1 MLLPLGS
8 IVYLK
13 EGTVKTMII
22 NRAIIVEIN
31 GQERMFEYEG
41 CLYPMG
47 SEEKKDFFFN
57 SEQIDRVVFKG
68 YADEDEERFQQV
80 FTEWQE
86 KNQIPLAEVEH
97 SEQDEEDRLFGEK

>member
-13 EGTVKTMII
+13 GGTTKTMII
-22 NRAIIVEIN
+22 NRAIVVEIN
-31 GQERMFEYEG
+31 GKEQMFEYEG
-41 CLYPMG
+41 CLYPLG
-47 SEEKKDFFFN
+47 SEEKKNYLFN
-57 SEQIDRVVFKG
+57 SEQIDKVIFKG

-86 KNQIPLAEVEH
+86 KNQIPLAEVEQ
-97 SEQDEEDRLFGEK
+97 SEQDEEDKLFGGK

>member
-8 IVYLK
+8 IIYLK
-13 EGTVKTMII
+13 EGTAKVMII

-31 GQERMFEYEG
+31 GKEQMFEYES

-57 SEQIDRVVFKG
+57 SEQIDKVIFKG

-86 KNQIPLAEVEH
+86 KNQIPLAEVEQ
-97 SEQDEEDRLFGEK
+97 SEQDEEDKLFGGK

>member
-1 MLLPLGS
+1 MG
-8 IVYLK
+8 K
-13 EGTVKTMII
+13 
-22 NRAIIVEIN
+22 N
-31 GQERMFEYEG
+31 G
-41 CLYPMG
+41 CLNTKDAYIRWDQ
-47 SEEKKDFFFN
+47 KKDFFFN

-97 SEQDEEDRLFGEK
+97 SEQDEEDKLFGGK